1 MTIVPSHLYFIC
13 GIKAKKEPAILKS
26 LMAKSSKFHD
36 HGLTYIHSIKH
47 LSKLIS
53 TEENYLKAVI
63 LRTISDYDH
72 YSIPKKSG
80 GSRFISAPRDEL
92 KKIQHWINFNV
103 LKNLTPHPC
112 CYSYHRKASIYKC
125 AEIHCSSKWL
135 LKLDIE
141 TFFDM
146 TSEVNIY
153 KQFTSIGY
161 SPIVSFALARIC
173 TYQPKKLTTHQKAW
187 KLHTRVNREEPFSR
201 NSISYIGR
209 LPQGSPTSPMLSNM
223 AFYNLDEKINLLIKS
238 YGGLYSRYADDIFIS
253 FSNAD
258 VNRLLISKLVGRLIN
273 YLKNEGYK
281 LNKTKIK
288 LSPPGVRKIVLGL
301 NVDSDTPKLSKEFKR
316 SIDSHIYALK
326 KYGPKLHAVE
336 RNFQSVFGM
345 LEHIKGKIFF
355 ARSISREYG
364 DKKLNEFYNAL
375 EVHGFN

>member
-1 MTIVPSHLYFIC
+1 MTIVPSHLYFI
-13 GIKAKKEPAILKS
+13 GGVKAKREPSVLKS
-26 LMAKSSKFHD
+26 LMVKSSKFHD
-36 HGLTYIHSIKH
+36 HGLIYIHSIQH
-47 LSKLIS
+47 LSKLITTDES
-53 TEENYLKAVI
+53 YLNEVI
-63 LRTISDYDH
+63 LRKVSDYSH

-80 GSRFISAPRDEL
+80 GSRFISAPHDEL

-112 CYSYHRKASIYKC
+112 CYSYHKKASIYKC
-125 AEIHCSSKWL
+125 AVIHCSSKWL

-146 TSEVNIY
+146 TSEVNVY

-173 TYQPKKLTTHQKAW
+173 TYQPNKLTVHQKYW
-187 KLHTRVNREEPFSR
+187 KLHTQVNRKEPFPR
-201 NSISYIGR
+201 DRINYIGR

-223 AFYNLDEKINLLIKS
+223 AFYNLDEKINLLVKS

-253 FSNAD
+253 FSSTD

-288 LSPPGVRKIVLGL
+288 LSPPGSRKIVLGL
-301 NVDSDTPKLSKEFKR
+301 NVNSEVPKLSKEFKR
-316 SIDSHIYALK
+316 SIDSHIYALAK
-326 KYGPKLHAVE
+326 HGPKLHASE
-336 RNFQSVFGM
+336 RRFQSVFGM

-375 EVHGFN
+375 GIHGFN